1 MTAKE
6 LSDELGIG
14 REGVEE
20 NGTYVIELEDSDDYA
35 RVYTLLDSAENLEL
49 FTDNMLLSDSASL
62 FTYESDDFDIDLVA
76 NLDNNIYKVIFKS
89 KGNENNESEKISIE
103 D

>member
-1 MTAKE
+1 
-6 LSDELGIG
+6 
-14 REGVEE
+14 
-20 NGTYVIELEDSDDYA
+20 
-35 RVYTLLDSAENLEL
+35 
-49 FTDNMLLSDSASL
+49 MLLSDSASL

-76 NLDNNIYKVIFKS
+76 NLDNNIYKVVFKI

>member
-35 RVYTLLDSAENLEL
+35 RVYTLLDNAKNLEL

-76 NLDNNIYKVIFKS
+76 NLDNNI
-89 KGNENNESEKISIE
+89 
-103 D
+103 